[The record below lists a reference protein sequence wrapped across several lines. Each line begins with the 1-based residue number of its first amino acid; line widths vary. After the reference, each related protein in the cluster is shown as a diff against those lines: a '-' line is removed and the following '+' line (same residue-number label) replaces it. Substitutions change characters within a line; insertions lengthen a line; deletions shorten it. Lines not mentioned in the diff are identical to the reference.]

1 MPGGSLE
8 ICCASVARASGRG
21 VGSGSTHHHLAVTL
35 AASTPLET
43 APAVLEIGMVLL
55 LAVAAGWLAR
65 RFGLPAV
72 LGYLGV
78 GLLVS
83 PFTPGYVADRG
94 QLQVLADV
102 GVVLLLFEVGIEV
115 NPLRLGREH
124 RAVLLAAT
132 AQVLIT
138 TLATGGVA
146 LLLGVSF
153 AGSALIGL
161 SIALSS
167 SVVVVNITRSRRRT
181 TNAATEAALL
191 SWSVMQDMTGVAFAL
206 VLLAS
211 VGLADRPPATA
222 AAVILAFIVLVA
234 LAAWALPRLLNR
246 LHHEHDLF
254 LLLSVG
260 SGLALAGLGARYF
273 GVPLALAAFV
283 AGLAV
288 GESPAAAEAR
298 RRILPFRDLFAV
310 LFFVSLGSLVDP
322 SAMLAALPWLA
333 FLLGAVALAKVVP
346 ILLLAR
352 LARIRDVRPWQMAIG
367 LGQIGEFSFVLASI
381 VLGRA
386 LIPASLYSAVLVAVV
401 LTIAISTTLVKLGH
415 APAPAPVATSG

>member
-1 MPGGSLE
+1 M
-8 ICCASVARASGRG
+8 V
-21 VGSGSTHHHLAVTL
+21 LA
-35 AASTPLET
+35 AASTRLET

-55 LAVAAGWLAR
+55 LAVGAGWVAR
-65 RFGLPAV
+65 RLGLPAV

-78 GLLVS
+78 GLIVS
-83 PFTPGYVADRG
+83 PFTPGYVADRN

-115 NPLRLGREH
+115 NPLRLVREH
-124 RAVLLAAT
+124 RAVLWAAP
-132 AQVLIT
+132 AQVIVT
-138 TLATGGVA
+138 SLASGGLA
-146 LLLGVSF
+146 LLFGVSLP
-153 AGSALIGL
+153 GSAMIGL

-181 TNAATEAALL
+181 TNPATEAALL
-191 SWSVMQDMTGVAFAL
+191 SWSVMQDMTGVSFAL
-206 VLLAS
+206 VLLAGF
-211 VGLADRPPATA
+211 GLADRPPVEA
-222 AAVILAFIVLVA
+222 AGLIVAFIVLVA
-234 LAAWALPRLLNR
+234 AAAWALPRLLGR
-246 LHHEHDLF
+246 LHSEHDLF

-260 SGLALAGLGARYF
+260 SGLALAGLGAKFF

-310 LFFVSLGSLVDP
+310 LFFVSLGSLIDP
-322 SAMLAALPWLA
+322 SAIPGALPWLA
-333 FLLGAVALAKVVP
+333 FLLGAVALAKAIPV
-346 ILLLAR
+346 LLLSR
-352 LARIRDVRPWQMAIG
+352 LARIPDVRPWQLATG

-386 LIPASLYSAVLVAVV
+386 LIPPALYSAVLAAVV
-401 LTIAISTTLVKLGH
+401 VTVVISTTFVRLGRRPAQAH
-415 APAPAPVATSG
+415 AASPG

>member
-1 MPGGSLE
+1 L
-8 ICCASVARASGRG
+8 IVL
-21 VGSGSTHHHLAVTL
+21 LAGF
-35 AASTPLET
+35 APLET
-43 APAVLEIGMVLL
+43 APAVFEIGMVLL
-55 LAVAAGWLAR
+55 LAVGAGWLAR
-65 RFGLPAV
+65 RLGLPAV
-72 LGYLGV
+72 LGYLGA
-78 GLLVS
+78 GLIVS
-83 PFTPGYVADRG
+83 PFTPGYAADRS
-94 QLQVLADV
+94 QLQLLADV

-124 RAVLLAAT
+124 KAVVWAAT
-132 AQVLIT
+132 AQVIIT
-138 TLATGGVA
+138 TLASGGVA
-146 LLLGVSF
+146 YLLGVSF

-181 TNAATEAALL
+181 TNPATEAALL
-191 SWSVMQDMTGVAFAL
+191 SWSVMQDMTGVGFAL
-206 VLLAS
+206 VLLAGF
-211 VGLADRPPATA
+211 GLADRPPVEA
-222 AAVILAFIVLVA
+222 AALIVAFVLLMGA
-234 LAAWALPRLLNR
+234 AAWVLPRLLHR
-246 LHHEHDLF
+246 LHSEHDLF

-310 LFFVSLGSLVDP
+310 LFFVSLGSLIDP
-322 SAMLAALPWLA
+322 SAIPGALPWLA
-333 FLLGAVALAKVVP
+333 FLLGAVAISKVVP
-346 ILLLAR
+346 LFLLSR
-352 LARIRDVRPWQMAIG
+352 LARIPDVRPWQMAIG

-386 LIPASLYSAVLVAVV
+386 LIPSTLFNAVLVAVV
-401 LTIAISTTLVKLGH
+401 VTIAVATTLVKLGNRPV
-415 APAPAPVATSG
+415 PAQAATPG

>member
-1 MPGGSLE
+1 L
-8 ICCASVARASGRG
+8 IV
-21 VGSGSTHHHLAVTL
+21 LL
-35 AASTPLET
+35 AASVPLET

-55 LAVAAGWLAR
+55 LAVGAGWLAR
-65 RFGLPAV
+65 RIGLPAV
-72 LGYLGV
+72 LGYLAV
-78 GLLVS
+78 GLVVS

-124 RAVLLAAT
+124 RAVLLAAP

-146 LLLGVSF
+146 FLLGVSF

-181 TNAATEAALL
+181 TNPATEATLL
-191 SWSVMQDMTGVAFAL
+191 SWSVMQDMSGVAFAL
-206 VLLAS
+206 VLLAGI
-211 VGLADRPPATA
+211 GLADRPPLIA
-222 AAVILAFIVLVA
+222 AAFILAFIVLIAVS
-234 LAAWALPRLLNR
+234 AWALPRLLGR
-246 LHHEHDLF
+246 LHGEHDLF

-260 SGLALAGLGARYF
+260 SGLALAGVGARFF

-310 LFFVSLGSLVDP
+310 LFFVSLGSLIDP
-322 SAMLAALPWLA
+322 LAMLGALPWLA
-333 FLLGAVALAKVVP
+333 FLVAAVVLAKVMVVY
-346 ILLLAR
+346 LFSR
-352 LARIRDVRPWQMAIG
+352 LAPIPDVRPWQLAIG

-381 VLGRA
+381 VLGRE
-386 LIPASLYSAVLVAVV
+386 LIPPELYNAILVAVV
-401 LTIAISTTLVKLGH
+401 LTIAVSTTLVRLGH
-415 APAPAPVATSG
+415 RAPLAAAT